1 MQYDIAIIGAGIM
14 GSSIAYQLSQNKQ
27 NRIIVLEQ
35 SIPGKPEKSSIG
47 HSRITGRA
55 TGSECNA
62 YIDLLPV
69 SNQIYKELYEANS
82 NIYYPG
88 DCITFCKNH
97 SNKLNHIIDQIDNN
111 QIQAE
116 IINHPRN
123 KSKFDAYLRPLQ
135 ENETAIIEKQTSDN
149 FLGIL
154 DPTETTRSF
163 QEIAKNNGVT
173 FTYNQKVTNISRND
187 KGMSIEVECDQFQ
200 TELQAN
206 IVILAM
212 NANTTCYPKLNSIIS
227 RQRIPLI
234 FIPIN
239 NHNFK
244 NSYLELTPEDK
255 YELFVMPE
263 RVGNKIFLK
272 AGIHHIAPYEDSSLS
287 DDEFL
292 IKMKLITLQKV
303 RENFP
308 FVKTTVISDSIMCEY
323 ALTPDGLPL
332 IGELE
337 KNVWIAAGFNGNG
350 CKHAAAFGKI
360 LVKAVTEDSKGH
372 IPKDFDPL
380 RFF

>member
-14 GSSIAYQLSQNKQ
+14 GSSIAYQLSKYKQ
-27 NRIIVLEQ
+27 YRVVVIEQ
-35 SIPGKPEKSSIG
+35 SMHRKPEKSSIG

-69 SNQIYKELYEANS
+69 SNQIYKELYEADS
-82 NIYYPG
+82 SLYYPG

-97 SNKLNHIIDQIDNN
+97 SNKLNHIIDQIDKNN
-111 QIQAE
+111 IQAE
-116 IINHPRN
+116 FINHPRN
-123 KSKFDAYLRPLQ
+123 NLKFDAYLKPLQ
-135 ENETAIIEKQTSDN
+135 ENETAIIEKQSSDN

-154 DPTETTRSF
+154 DPTETNRSF

-173 FTYNQKVTNISRND
+173 FTYNQKVTNITRND
-187 KGMSIEVECDQFQ
+187 KGMSIEAECDQFQ
-200 TELQAN
+200 TDLQAKK
-206 IVILAM
+206 VILAM

-292 IKMKLITLQKV
+292 TKMESIIFHKV
-303 RENFP
+303 IDNFP
-308 FVKTTVISDSIMCEY
+308 FVKTSVISDSIMCEY
-323 ALTPDGLPL
+323 AITPDGLPL
-332 IGELE
+332 IGQIE
-337 KNVWIAAGFNGNG
+337 NNTWVAAGFNGNG

-360 LVKAVTEDSKGH
+360 LVKAVTENSKDH

>member
-14 GSSIAYQLSQNKQ
+14 GSSIAYQLSKYKQ
-27 NRIIVLEQ
+27 YRVIVIEQ
-35 SIPGKPEKSSIG
+35 SMHGKPEKSSIG

-62 YIDLLPV
+62 YIDLLPI
-69 SNQIYKELYEANS
+69 SNQIYNELYEANS

-88 DCITFCKNH
+88 DCITFCKKH
-97 SNKLNHIIDQIDNN
+97 SNKLNHIIDQIDTNH
-111 QIQAE
+111 IQAE

-123 KSKFDAYLRPLQ
+123 NPKFDAYLRPLYTD
-135 ENETAIIEKQTSDN
+135 ETAIIEKQTSDN
-149 FLGIL
+149 LLGIL
-154 DPTETTRSF
+154 DPTETTLTF

-173 FTYNQKVTNISRND
+173 FSYNQKATFISHND
-187 KGMSIEVECDQFQ
+187 KGMSIEVECDRSQ
-200 TELQAN
+200 TVLHAKK
-206 IVILAM
+206 VILAM

-272 AGIHHIAPYEDSSLS
+272 AGMHHIAP
-287 DDEFL
+287 
-292 IKMKLITLQKV
+292 
-303 RENFP
+303 
-308 FVKTTVISDSIMCEY
+308 
-323 ALTPDGLPL
+323 
-332 IGELE
+332 
-337 KNVWIAAGFNGNG
+337 
-350 CKHAAAFGKI
+350 
-360 LVKAVTEDSKGH
+360 
-372 IPKDFDPL
+372 
-380 RFF
+380 